1 MITQQINNCVLYPV
15 RKLRNEL
22 DDVVGTL
29 KPGYADAQVSN
40 QFVYVCLSDICQDV
54 LLDAEDRFARASRKD
69 APRKLDELNNDVFLA
84 KQQYHEVR
92 VIYINDIWE
101 REVD

>member
-1 MITQQINNCVLYPV
+1 
-15 RKLRNEL
+15 
-22 DDVVGTL
+22 
-29 KPGYADAQVSN
+29 
-40 QFVYVCLSDICQDV
+40 V